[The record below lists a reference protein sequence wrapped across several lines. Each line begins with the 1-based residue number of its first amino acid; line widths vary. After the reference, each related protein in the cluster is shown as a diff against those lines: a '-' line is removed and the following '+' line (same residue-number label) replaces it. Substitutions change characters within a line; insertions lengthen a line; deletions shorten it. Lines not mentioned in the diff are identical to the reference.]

1 MATILAL
8 DPDRLQLGLLGFLLK
23 QDRHELCQAV
33 EPQEALNVLR
43 SKFVDLVIVEPALPG
58 YDGYAVCRSIRERD
72 PDVPLMIV
80 SERAAEAQVV
90 QGLRTVA
97 DEYVTKPVSPHAF
110 LARVH
115 ALLRRSNASPRGAAD
130 EILTTGEIEL
140 NLIQMQA
147 VINSRRVP
155 LTPRELWL
163 LHSLMS
169 NIGRV
174 LSREQL
180 MRLAWGEQFMGGA
193 KSVDVCIQRIRKK
206 ICPHLLRGP
215 FIEAVR
221 GFGYQLGVPSDGIKR
236 QPVSARP
243 DRSASPLPV

>member
-8 DPDRLQLGLLGFLLK
+8 DADRLQLALLGFLLK
-23 QDRHELCQAV
+23 QDRHELCQTV
-33 EPQEALNVLR
+33 DPEGALAVLR
-43 SKFVDLVIVEPALPG
+43 NKFVDLVIIEPALPG
-58 YDGYAVCRSIRERD
+58 HDGYAVCRQIRERD

-97 DEYVTKPVSPHAF
+97 DDYVTKPISPHYF

-115 ALLRRSNASPRGAAD
+115 ALLRRSNMHPHAATD
-130 EILTTGEIEL
+130 EILTSGEIEL
-140 NLIQMQA
+140 NLLLMQA
-147 VINSRRVP
+147 IINNRPVP

-163 LHSLMS
+163 LHTLM
-169 NIGRV
+169 NNVGRV

-193 KSVDVCIQRIRKK
+193 KSIDVCIQRIRKK
-206 ICPHLLRGP
+206 ICPHLRKGP

-221 GFGYQLGVPSDGIKR
+221 GFGYQLGVPRDPFKP
-236 QPVSARP
+236 QPVPARS
-243 DRSASPLPV
+243 DLSASLLPA